1 MTSPRGARF
10 PAPPRAALDDD
21 DGFAPNSLGT
31 VGAAIELRSR
41 LRDID
46 IELAN
51 ARGGPGGDGWEKI
64 AGAWVRCPPGRAW
77 GVVHFVG
84 GAVLGSYPHIA
95 YDAFLSLIHI

>member
-1 MTSPRGARF
+1 MTAPRGARF

-51 ARGGPGGDGWEKI
+51 AQGGPGGDGCFS
-64 AGAWVRCPPGRAW
+64 A
-77 GVVHFVG
+77 
-84 GAVLGSYPHIA
+84 S
-95 YDAFLSLIHI
+95 